1 MGRYADRCGQDG
13 QGKQGSPGT
22 GIKVALGHHLGRRL
36 GHLLCHSLGHPLC
49 HSLGHLLC
57 DGLGH
62 RLFMVTIT
70 RLARVKEEM
79 GDREGAEDLRQEACE
94 SC

>member
-1 MGRYADRCGQDG
+1 MVKGSKAHRELALRLADRQF
-13 QGKQGSPGT
+13 
-22 GIKVALGHHLGRRL
+22 ALGHHLGRRL
-36 GHLLCHSLGHPLC
+36 GHLLCHSLGH
-49 HSLGHLLC
+49 LLC
-57 DGLGH
+57 DGLGR

>member
-22 GIKVALGHHLGRRL
+22 GIKVGWSSICTWSPSWSPS
-36 GHLLCHSLGHPLC
+36 LL
-49 HSLGHLLC
+49 
-57 DGLGH
+57 
-62 RLFMVTIT
+62 FVTIT

>member
-1 MGRYADRCGQDG
+1 MVKGSKAHRELALRLADRQF
-13 QGKQGSPGT
+13 
-22 GIKVALGHHLGRRL
+22 ALGHHLGRRL
-36 GHLLCHSLGHPLC
+36 GHLLCHSLDHPLC

-57 DGLGH
+57 DGLGR